1 MSPLQAFEIFFI
13 IAQVI
18 RNSVEA
24 SYALAKKVEGV
35 EYKSVVGFCGII
47 ITLWFLTAL
56 LERNNIHP
64 VSRG

>member
-13 IAQVI
+13 VAQVV

-24 SYALAKKVEGV
+24 SYALAKKVEDV
-35 EYKSVVGFCGII
+35 EYKSIVGFCGVII
-47 ITLWFLTAL
+47 ALWFLTAL

-64 VSRG
+64 ISHG